1 MQPQINITMD
11 NLWSTLEV
19 FQHTEEANTFLQ
31 FCLVLPKNVC
41 LAFLLIGIYTMSHG
55 IEIIMHPLYAVLF
68 LNLLVSC
75 LSTVINIAAFAL
87 VSISKYIKVITY

>member
-1 MQPQINITMD
+1 MNNSSSI
-11 NLWSTLEV
+11 SKV
-19 FQHTEEANTFLQ
+19 FQNIGESNIFLQ
-31 FCLVLPKNVC
+31 FCLVLPEYVC
-41 LAFLLIGIYTMSHG
+41 FAFLLIGIYTMSHG

-87 VSISKYIKVITY
+87 VSISKY